1 MDDWLID
8 DERLSIER
16 KSVLPGAGFFK
27 PDSVEEEEAEREA
40 AESLTDAGVVVIAD
54 PDSDGLACVALVR
67 EGLRRGRTRPRRA
80 AMR

>member
-27 PDSVEEEEAEREA
+27 PDSVEE
-40 AESLTDAGVVVIAD
+40 
-54 PDSDGLACVALVR
+54 
-67 EGLRRGRTRPRRA
+67 
-80 AMR
+80 